1 MRKIQ
6 HPFLILGRMYC
17 CEHPP
22 RILIYSH
29 YRQISTIPEKKK
41 RGGKMSDPCQGN
53 VFQQQLRRCGELS
66 DFMYFECAQ
75 TKLFWREMKIILQCM
90 LKFNTFKSLAM
101 T

>member
-1 MRKIQ
+1 
-6 HPFLILGRMYC
+6 
-17 CEHPP
+17 
-22 RILIYSH
+22 
-29 YRQISTIPEKKK
+29 
-41 RGGKMSDPCQGN
+41 MSDPCQGN

-90 LKFNTFKSLAM
+90 LKFNTLKSLAM